1 MAKWFDCFSAAL
13 GGFLFGYSSCIIA
26 SVLEMD
32 SFTVFFGMADAD
44 AARMVAAA
52 SNPGI
57 VLVKTASY
65 SSIKAQIVSFFVL
78 GCIPGALAIAFL
90 GDALGRRRSIWLGS
104 FLFSVSAII
113 QAVIP
118 ESFSVAQRTAMVLA
132 GRFIGGSGIGILSTS
147 VPLYIAE
154 IAPTALRGRLTSI
167 QQLMITIGIAFAF
180 IVNAIIIGSY
190 KANHDLMN
198 DSMWRTALAL
208 QAAPGALLMV
218 MLVVMP
224 ESPRWLMLREREEE
238 ALTNLARLRQQ
249 DERSPAVQEEFHDY
263 KQSIETERQVGTAA
277 WSELGRKGIL
287 NRVGLGIALQFFQQW
302 TGINAVLYYSA
313 SLFIAMGIPKSTAIT
328 VNVVVQSLI
337 NVLFTV
343 PGMYL
348 IERSGR
354 KNLLVWGGLAMAVC
368 MWLLVLFVNL
378 FQSSISV
385 PVDEL
390 TELTPIPTSART
402 YSIISVIAMYCY
414 VACFASTWGPVVW
427 VYQSE
432 IFPLRVRSKGTGIA
446 AASNWIN
453 NFILSY
459 VWPYAET
466 LGANQYIVFG
476 TTGLAMAAF
485 TAWYVPETRGKS
497 LEEMDE
503 VFGFAEDAAY
513 PMTDLKAQ

>member
-1 MAKWFDCFSAAL
+1 
-13 GGFLFGYSSCIIA
+13 
-26 SVLEMD
+26 
-32 SFTVFFGMADAD
+32 
-44 AARMVAAA
+44 
-52 SNPGI
+52 
-57 VLVKTASY
+57 
-65 SSIKAQIVSFFVL
+65 
-78 GCIPGALAIAFL
+78 
-90 GDALGRRRSIWLGS
+90 
-104 FLFSVSAII
+104 
-113 QAVIP
+113 
-118 ESFSVAQRTAMVLA
+118 
-132 GRFIGGSGIGILSTS
+132 
-147 VPLYIAE
+147 
-154 IAPTALRGRLTSI
+154 
-167 QQLMITIGIAFAF
+167 
-180 IVNAIIIGSY
+180 
-190 KANHDLMN
+190 
-198 DSMWRTALAL
+198 MWRTALAL

-287 NRVGLGIALQFFQQW
+287 NRLFQQW

-337 NVLFTV
+337 NVLFH
-343 PGMYL
+343 
-348 IERSGR
+348 
-354 KNLLVWGGLAMAVC
+354 
-368 MWLLVLFVNL
+368 
-378 FQSSISV
+378 
-385 PVDEL
+385 
-390 TELTPIPTSART
+390 
-402 YSIISVIAMYCY
+402 
-414 VACFASTWGPVVW
+414 
-427 VYQSE
+427 SE

-503 VFGFAEDAAY
+503 VFGFAEDAY